1 MILDYMTG
9 LANSLLVITIILA
22 VFTGLGRGLYLS
34 ERTKNKSTI
43 PFKKENK
50 HTDIIANPNK
60 DIKNPNNNEHK
71 A

>member
-43 PFKKENK
+43 PFKEENK
-50 HTDIIANPNK
+50 HPDIITNPSK